1 MSKPSE
7 TANSAQLYVRL
18 LRYVLPYWRMFAI
31 SIFAMIIVA
40 ATEPAFPA
48 LLKPMLDGSFVER
61 DSFALRWIP
70 LLLIG
75 LFVLRGIATYV
86 SAYTINWVSSR
97 VVMDLRQAMFERL
110 VDLPTRFFD
119 HTSSG
124 TLIAN
129 VAFNVTQVTSAATS
143 VVTVLVRDTLTIAGL
158 LTWMFYINWKLS
170 FIAIATAPF
179 IIVLARTVSGRLR
192 AMSRATQN
200 SMGNITHVLE
210 ESIEC
215 QKVVKI
221 FGGQA
226 YEKRRFFE
234 AVNWN
239 RRYTMKQLSAS
250 AASVPIV
257 ELIAAIALA
266 LIVYIAT
273 LESGSGGTTV
283 GGFVSFITAM
293 LLLFP
298 PLKRLTSVNEN
309 LQRGLAAAENVF
321 ALLDEEPELDPAT
334 RTIGKAQG
342 RLKFEHVSLHY
353 AESERPA
360 LSDIS
365 IDIAAGE
372 TIALVGA
379 SGSGKTSLVNMVPRF
394 YSPSAGRILLDDIDI
409 ATVRLADLRK
419 NIALVSQDVV
429 LFNDTIAGNIA
440 YGPLR
445 QASDEAIIAAAEA
458 AHAMEFIRE
467 LPAGL
472 HTFIGENGMR
482 LSGGQRQRLAIAR
495 ALLKDAPILILDE
508 ATSALDTASERH
520 VQAALE
526 RLMQGRTTI
535 VIAHRLSTIEHAD
548 RIVVMH
554 KGRIA
559 EIGSHAELL
568 ARDGL
573 YAQLYRIQFAAERA
587 GLAPLSDA

>member
-1 MSKPSE
+1 M
-7 TANSAQLYVRL
+7 RL
-18 LRYVLPYWRMFAI
+18 LRYVMPYWRVFAVSLI
-31 SIFAMIIVA
+31 SMIVVA

-48 LLKPMLDGSFVER
+48 LLKPMLDGSFVQK
-61 DSFALRWIP
+61 DMFLIKWVP

-75 LFVLRGIATYV
+75 LFVVRGIASFIST
-86 SAYTINWVSSR
+86 YTINWVSSR
-97 VVMDLRQAMFERL
+97 VVMDLRQAMFNRL

-124 TLIAN
+124 ALIAN

-143 VVTVLVRDTLTIAGL
+143 VITVLVRDTLTIAGL

-170 FIAIATAPF
+170 FIALGTAPL
-179 IIVLARTVSGRLR
+179 IILLTRTVSGRLR
-192 AMSRATQN
+192 SMSRATQK
-200 SMGNITHVLE
+200 SMGTITHVLE

-221 FGGQA
+221 FGGQG
-226 YEKRRFFE
+226 YEKQRFHE

-239 RRYTMKQLSAS
+239 RRYSMKQLAAS

-257 ELIAAIALA
+257 ELIAAGALA

-273 LESGSGGTTV
+273 LDSASHSTTV

-293 LLLFP
+293 LMLFP

-321 ALLDEEPELDPAT
+321 ELLDETPELDSA
-334 RTIGKAQG
+334 RNEIGRAEG
-342 RLKFEHVSLHY
+342 RLEFRGVGLRYQGSDL
-353 AESERPA
+353 PA
-360 LSDIS
+360 LKNISVDIT
-365 IDIAAGE
+365 AGE

-379 SGSGKTSLVNMVPRF
+379 SGSGKTTLVNLIPRF
-394 YSPSAGRILLDDIDI
+394 YSPTEGVILLDGVDIQSL
-409 ATVRLADLRK
+409 RLIDLRR
-419 NIALVSQDVV
+419 NIAVVSQDVV

-445 QASDEAIIAAAEA
+445 QASNEAIEAAAEA
-458 AHAMEFIRE
+458 AHAMEFIRD

-526 RLMQGRTTI
+526 GLMRNRTTI
-535 VIAHRLSTIEHAD
+535 VIAHRLSTIENAD
-548 RIVVMH
+548 RIAVLH
-554 KGRIA
+554 KGEIA
-559 EIGSHAELL
+559 ELGTHQMLL
-568 ARDGL
+568 ARNGIYAHL
-573 YAQLYRIQFAAERA
+573 YQIQFAPDGKDRA
-587 GLAPLSDA
+587 PAV

>member
-1 MSKPSE
+1 
-7 TANSAQLYVRL
+7 
-18 LRYVLPYWRMFAI
+18 
-31 SIFAMIIVA
+31 MIVVA

-48 LLKPMLDGSFVER
+48 LLKPMLDGSFVQK
-61 DSFALRWIP
+61 DAFLIHWVP

-75 LFVLRGIATYV
+75 LFIVRGIASYIST
-86 SAYTINWVSSR
+86 YTINWVSSR

-143 VVTVLVRDTLTIAGL
+143 VITVLVRDTLTIAGL

-170 FIAIATAPF
+170 FIALGTAPL
-179 IIVLARTVSGRLR
+179 IILVARTVSGRLR
-192 AMSRATQN
+192 SMSRATQK
-200 SMGNITHVLE
+200 SMGTITHVLE

-221 FGGQA
+221 FGGQE
-226 YEKRRFFE
+226 YEKQRFFE

-239 RRYTMKQLSAS
+239 RRYAMKQLSAS
-250 AASVPIV
+250 AASVPVV
-257 ELIAAIALA
+257 ELIAATALA

-273 LESGSGGTTV
+273 MDSASSNTTV

-293 LLLFP
+293 LMLFP
-298 PLKRLTSVNEN
+298 PLKRLTSINEN

-321 ALLDEEPELDPAT
+321 ELLDETPETDA
-334 RTIGKAQG
+334 AQTGLGRAEG
-342 RLKFEHVSLHY
+342 RLEFRQVGLRYDGSETSALKGISL
-353 AESERPA
+353 
-360 LSDIS
+360 DIE
-365 IDIAAGE
+365 AGE

-379 SGSGKTSLVNMVPRF
+379 SGSGKTTLVNLIPRF
-394 YSPSAGRILLDDIDI
+394 YSPTEGAILLDGIDI
-409 ATVRLADLRK
+409 QSLRLADLRR
-419 NIALVSQDVV
+419 NIAVVSQDVV

-445 QASDEAIIAAAEA
+445 LASDKAIVAAAEA

-495 ALLKDAPILILDE
+495 ALLKNAPILILDE

-526 RLMQGRTTI
+526 GLMRNRTTI
-535 VIAHRLSTIEHAD
+535 VIAHRLSTIENAD
-548 RIVVMH
+548 RIVVLH
-554 KGRIA
+554 KGEVA
-559 EIGSHAELL
+559 EIGPHDHLL
-568 ARDGL
+568 AQNGM
-573 YAQLYRIQFAAERA
+573 YAHLYRIQFAVDDKNQTTQPE
-587 GLAPLSDA
+587 

>member
-1 MSKPSE
+1 M
-7 TANSAQLYVRL
+7 
-18 LRYVLPYWRMFAI
+18 PYWRVFAV
-31 SIFAMIIVA
+31 SLLAMIVVA

-48 LLKPMLDGSFVER
+48 LLKPMLDGSFVR
-61 DSFALRWIP
+61 KDAFLIKWIP
-70 LLLIG
+70 LLLVG
-75 LFVLRGIATYV
+75 LFVVRGIASFIST
-86 SAYTINWVSSR
+86 YTINWVSSR
-97 VVMDLRQAMFERL
+97 VVMDLRQAMFDRL

-124 TLIAN
+124 ALIAN

-143 VVTVLVRDTLTIAGL
+143 VITVLVRDTLTIAGL

-170 FIAIATAPF
+170 FIALGTAPL
-179 IIVLARTVSGRLR
+179 IILLARTVSGRLR
-192 AMSRATQN
+192 SMSRATQN
-200 SMGNITHVLE
+200 SMGTITHVLE

-226 YEKRRFFE
+226 YEKQRFFE

-239 RRYTMKQLSAS
+239 RRYSMKQLSAS

-257 ELIAAIALA
+257 ELIAATALA

-273 LESGSGGTTV
+273 MDSSSGSTTV

-293 LLLFP
+293 LMLFP

-321 ALLDEEPELDPAT
+321 ALLDESPETDTAQ
-334 RTIGKAQG
+334 RQIGRAEG
-342 RLKFEHVSLHY
+342 RLEFHDVSLSY
-353 AESERPA
+353 SGSETTA
-360 LSDIS
+360 LKRVSL
-365 IDIAAGE
+365 DIAAGE

-379 SGSGKTSLVNMVPRF
+379 SGSGKTTLVNLIPRF
-394 YSPSAGRILLDDIDI
+394 YSPSEGSILLDGIDI
-409 ATVRLADLRK
+409 QSLRLTDLRK
-419 NIALVSQDVV
+419 NIAVVSQDVV

-445 QASDEAIIAAAEA
+445 QASNDEIVAAAEA

-495 ALLKDAPILILDE
+495 ALLKNAPILILDE

-526 RLMQGRTTI
+526 GLMRNRTTI
-535 VIAHRLSTIEHAD
+535 VIAHRLSTIENAD
-548 RIVVMH
+548 RIVVLH
-554 KGRIA
+554 KGEIA
-559 EIGSHAELL
+559 ELGEHAELL
-568 ARDGL
+568 AQNGI
-573 YAQLYRIQFAAERA
+573 YAHLYRIQFAIDSKDR
-587 GLAPLSDA
+587 PPRS

>member
-1 MSKPSE
+1 M
-7 TANSAQLYVRL
+7 
-18 LRYVLPYWRMFAI
+18 PYWRVFAV
-31 SIFAMIIVA
+31 SLLAMIVVA

-48 LLKPMLDGSFVER
+48 LLKPMLDGSFVR
-61 DSFALRWIP
+61 KDAFLIKWIP
-70 LLLIG
+70 LLLVG
-75 LFVLRGIATYV
+75 LFVVRGIASFIST
-86 SAYTINWVSSR
+86 YTINWVSSR
-97 VVMDLRQAMFERL
+97 VVMDLRQAMFDRL

-124 TLIAN
+124 ALIAN

-143 VVTVLVRDTLTIAGL
+143 VITVLVRDTLTIAGL

-170 FIAIATAPF
+170 FIALGTAPL
-179 IIVLARTVSGRLR
+179 IILLARTVSGRLR
-192 AMSRATQN
+192 SMSRATQN
-200 SMGNITHVLE
+200 SMGTITHVLE

-226 YEKRRFFE
+226 YEKQRFFE

-239 RRYTMKQLSAS
+239 RRYSMKQLSAS

-257 ELIAAIALA
+257 ELIAATALA

-273 LESGSGGTTV
+273 MDSSSGSTTV

-293 LLLFP
+293 LMLFP
-298 PLKRLTSVNEN
+298 PLKRLTSINEN

-321 ALLDEEPELDPAT
+321 ALLDESPETDTAQ
-334 RTIGKAQG
+334 RQIGRAEG
-342 RLKFEHVSLHY
+342 RLEFRDVSLSYTGSETTALKHVSL
-353 AESERPA
+353 
-360 LSDIS
+360 
-365 IDIAAGE
+365 DIAAGE

-379 SGSGKTSLVNMVPRF
+379 SGSGKTTLVNLIPRF
-394 YSPSAGRILLDDIDI
+394 YSPSEGSILLDGIDI
-409 ATVRLADLRK
+409 QSLRLTDLRK
-419 NIALVSQDVV
+419 NIAVVSQDVV

-445 QASDEAIIAAAEA
+445 QASNDEIVAAAEA

-495 ALLKDAPILILDE
+495 ALLKNAPILILDE

-526 RLMQGRTTI
+526 GLMRNRTTI
-535 VIAHRLSTIEHAD
+535 VIAHRLSTIENAD
-548 RIVVMH
+548 RIVVLH
-554 KGRIA
+554 KGEIA
-559 EIGSHAELL
+559 ELGEHAELL
-568 ARDGL
+568 AQNGI
-573 YAQLYRIQFAAERA
+573 YAHLYRIQFAIDSKDR
-587 GLAPLSDA
+587 PSRS

>member
-1 MSKPSE
+1 M
-7 TANSAQLYVRL
+7 
-18 LRYVLPYWRMFAI
+18 PYWRVFAV
-31 SIFAMIIVA
+31 SLFSMIVVA

-48 LLKPMLDGSFVER
+48 LLKPMLDGSFVQK
-61 DSFALRWIP
+61 DAFLIKWIP

-75 LFVLRGIATYV
+75 LFVVRGIASFIST
-86 SAYTINWVSSR
+86 YTINWVSSR
-97 VVMDLRQAMFERL
+97 VVMDLRQAMFNRL

-124 TLIAN
+124 ALIAN

-143 VVTVLVRDTLTIAGL
+143 VITVLVRDTLTIAGL

-170 FIAIATAPF
+170 FIALGTAPL
-179 IIVLARTVSGRLR
+179 IILLARTVSGRLR
-192 AMSRATQN
+192 SMSRATQK
-200 SMGNITHVLE
+200 SMGTITHVLE

-221 FGGQA
+221 FGGQG
-226 YEKRRFFE
+226 YEKQRFFE

-239 RRYTMKQLSAS
+239 RRYSMKQLAAS

-257 ELIAAIALA
+257 ELIAATALA

-273 LESGSGGTTV
+273 LDSASHSTTV

-293 LLLFP
+293 LMLFP

-321 ALLDEEPELDPAT
+321 ELLDETPELDTAKNQ
-334 RTIGKAQG
+334 IGRADGKLEFRGVGLRYQG
-342 RLKFEHVSLHY
+342 
-353 AESERPA
+353 SELPA
-360 LSDIS
+360 LKNIS
-365 IDIAAGE
+365 LEIAAGE

-379 SGSGKTSLVNMVPRF
+379 SGSGKTTLVNLIPRF
-394 YSPSAGRILLDDIDI
+394 YSPTEGAILLDGVDIQSL
-409 ATVRLADLRK
+409 RLTDLRR
-419 NIALVSQDVV
+419 NIAVVSQDVV

-445 QASDEAIIAAAEA
+445 QASNEAIEAAAEA

-526 RLMQGRTTI
+526 GLMRNRTTI
-535 VIAHRLSTIEHAD
+535 VIAHRLSTIENAD
-548 RIVVMH
+548 RIVVLH
-554 KGRIA
+554 KGEIA
-559 EIGSHAELL
+559 ELGTHEMLL
-568 ARDGL
+568 AQNGIYAHL
-573 YAQLYRIQFAAERA
+573 YQIQFALNGKHRA
-587 GLAPLSDA
+587 SEA